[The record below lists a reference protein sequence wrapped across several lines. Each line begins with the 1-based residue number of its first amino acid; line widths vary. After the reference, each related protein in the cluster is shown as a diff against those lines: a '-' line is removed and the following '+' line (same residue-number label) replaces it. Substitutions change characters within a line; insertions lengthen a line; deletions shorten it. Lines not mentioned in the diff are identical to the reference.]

1 MSYINVPVVND
12 DNNNS
17 QAKLKKELQKITV
30 YCTKKHKSDAS
41 SESV

>member
-1 MSYINVPVVND
+1 MSYIKVPVVND

-17 QAKLKKELQKITV
+17 QAKLQKELQKITF
-30 YCTKKHKSDAS
+30 YCMKKHKSDAS